1 MPTTRTRLWLVAVL
15 AVAVAIAIGVT
26 LALSGRGGE
35 PARAAAT
42 AATTAPAPTTA
53 APAPT
58 TTAAAP
64 AAGPSCAPA
73 AILPVLQGT
82 LDKDS
87 GSAAPK
93 LTGVTVE
100 RCAHGFAN
108 VTATPARADTDVLL
122 AFLKAEGGNWQVI
135 DYGSDVGCTSD
146 AAPGVRAACRGL
158 GYPVTD

>member
-1 MPTTRTRLWLVAVL
+1 VPTTRNRLWLVAVL

-26 LALSGRGGE
+26 LALSGRDGE

-42 AATTAPAPTTA
+42 GATTAAPTTA

-58 TTAAAP
+58 TAAP
-64 AAGPSCAPA
+64 AAAPTCAPA
-73 AILPVLQGT
+73 TILPVLQAT

-87 GSAAPK
+87 GSGGGPK

-122 AFLKAEGGNWQVI
+122 AFLKADGGNWQVI

-146 AAPGVRAACRGL
+146 AAPGVIAACRGL